1 MGGRDAHAKP
11 DTHMEKISPTCKRDR
26 PAQEGPWKKTGLVQ
40 TKKQE
45 KYTTQA
51 HGGLSYGQIKLLSA
65 LVMG

>member
-1 MGGRDAHAKP
+1 
-11 DTHMEKISPTCKRDR
+11 MEKISPTCKRDR
-26 PAQEGPWKKTGLVQ
+26 PAQEGPWKKTGLLQ